1 MLSALCFVAVTC
13 FDNVACL
20 AFPAHVWFIDP
31 SAPEEHTA
39 YLGLNLISTV
49 ILILQYCSCVIQVF
63 SSMSIW
69 LLLAV
74 ACLEP
79 FPQWPCQTAF
89 CGSRAFDRRID
100 CMYLYFTEKKSA
112 VYCLRVWLPINVLH
126 DCWRGNMSHF
136 HLSAWTRKML
146 FRVSNSSV
154 Q

>member
-100 CMYLYFTEKKSA
+100 CMYLYFTEKKISS
-112 VYCLRVWLPINVLH
+112 LLPEGLVAYQRPSRLLE
-126 DCWRGNMSHF
+126 REYVT
-136 HLSAWTRKML
+136 L
-146 FRVSNSSV
+146 SSV
-154 Q
+154 SMDKKNVVSGFK